1 MSVQLKLECSFD
13 GTGAS
18 WTTLTSWSGKDYLLQ
33 ARGID
38 ITRGRDDETGAPIS
52 PGTIGF
58 VLDNADYRFSPGITS
73 SPCYPYLEHPGS
85 LLRLSVWVNGAWQK
99 LFYGTAQSWTA
110 TLDGDMTGK
119 KSICTV
125 SATDVLAEGVSYTL
139 RQAADEVIRGLPG
152 LILHAPLRDTSGPAQ
167 PIEGAQVFTDNG
179 GSGGWGLGSL
189 LEMDEG
195 TDKHPLFVSSS
206 GALGKV
212 AVSVQTETDWSCSL
226 VLLTKPTSD
235 GSIMKLSG
243 AGYGPYPAN
252 LTIGWSS
259 VDGFTN
265 SGTLPTGLPSS
276 FPVLLHILSKNTYA
290 FYLDVFSAD
299 GSRVTGGSGWPLGAL
314 RKVTLNPTLSGG
326 SRWCA
331 AHLSVCE
338 VPSGVSATEDRA
350 LFQTVAV
357 KLLGPRTLWSASATE
372 HPAKWVAQRAGID
385 LVMPSLNDGSVILPP
400 CEGLGASE
408 VLSSIV
414 TGCGARL
421 VDDLDGSVDWLDFG
435 PSTTPVVIP
444 KTTGGLAWGTSST
457 GWMSDQTVTFP
468 DGSTYT
474 ATRSDGARRT
484 GPDQVAVHS
493 DPEKD
498 RSMADWNVHS
508 GTLGGRCSSVPVD
521 MMGLTEAQRA
531 SLAAIAPG
539 SRITPPSYAYMP
551 AGLTLIVEGV
561 EHHIDA
567 ETWTATFKTSPDIYS
582 RLFILDDP
590 VQGVL
595 DAGYLLA
602 P

>member
-1 MSVQLKLECSFD
+1 MSVKLKLECSFD
-13 GTGAS
+13 GTGSS

-73 SPCYPYLEHPGS
+73 SPCYPYLEQPGS
-85 LLRLSVWVNGAWQK
+85 LLRLSAWVNGAWQK

-110 TLDGDMTGK
+110 TLDGDLTGK

-125 SATDVLAEGVSYTL
+125 TATDVLAEGVSYTL
-139 RQAADEVIRGLPG
+139 RQAADEVIRGFEG

-167 PIEGAQVFTDNG
+167 PVEGAQVFTDNG

-189 LEMDEG
+189 LAMDEG

-212 AVSVQTETDWSCSL
+212 AVSVQTETSWSCSL
-226 VLLTKPTSD
+226 VLLTKPTAS
-235 GSIMKLSG
+235 GTIMQLAT
-243 AGYGPYPAN
+243 AGYGGNPAG
-252 LTIGWSS
+252 LTVGWSS

-265 SGTLPTGLPSS
+265 PASATPTGLPAA
-276 FPVLLHILSKNTYA
+276 FPVILHVYSDAYGSYVA
-290 FYLDVFSAD
+290 AFSAD
-299 GSRVTGGSGWPLGAL
+299 GSNVVSGGWPLGAL
-314 RKVTLNPTLSGG
+314 SKVTLNPTLSGG
-326 SRWCA
+326 SQWCA
-331 AHLSVCE
+331 GHLAVT
-338 VPSGVSATEDRA
+338 SGVTYASFTTAAAILSEAA
-350 LFQTVAV
+350 LR
-357 KLLGPRTLWSASATE
+357 LLGPRTLWSPSATE
-372 HPAKWVAQRAGID
+372 HPAKWVARRAGID
-385 LVMPSLNDGSVILPP
+385 LVMPSLNDGSIILPP
-400 CEGLGASE
+400 CEGLDASE

-414 TGCGARL
+414 TGCGARI
-421 VDDLDGSVDWLDFG
+421 VDDLNGSVNWLDFG
-435 PSTTPVVIP
+435 PSTTPVAIP
-444 KTTGGLAWGTSST
+444 KTTADLAWGTSST

-474 ATRSDGARRT
+474 ATRSDGARKT
-484 GPDQVAVHS
+484 GPGQVAVHS
-493 DPEKD
+493 DSGKD

-508 GTLGGRCSSVPVD
+508 GTLGGRCSQVPVD

-551 AGLTLIVEGV
+551 AGLILIVEGV
-561 EHHIDA
+561 EHHINA